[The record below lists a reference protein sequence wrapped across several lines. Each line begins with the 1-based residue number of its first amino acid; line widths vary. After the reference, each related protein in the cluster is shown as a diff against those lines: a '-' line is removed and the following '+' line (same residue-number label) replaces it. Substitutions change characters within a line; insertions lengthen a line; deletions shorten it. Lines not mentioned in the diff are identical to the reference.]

1 MIVSVSTSAPPP
13 RLKIKLDPDK
23 DESRELFMSFG
34 LLNEISALVGG
45 VEGVPNLSFD
55 PQTALTALEIVLAP
69 RDERGAVLS
78 ASEAG
83 SDAISVHHIQPEVAE
98 QILDWI
104 GAHALDF
111 FVRRFDKSA
120 TLLASNAAK
129 LQAVASSLTSSGN
142 SAGKTA

>member
-1 MIVSVSTSAPPP
+1 
-13 RLKIKLDPDK
+13 
-23 DESRELFMSFG
+23 
-34 LLNEISALVGG
+34 
-45 VEGVPNLSFD
+45 
-55 PQTALTALEIVLAP
+55 
-69 RDERGAVLS
+69 
-78 ASEAG
+78 
-83 SDAISVHHIQPEVAE
+83 ISVHHIQPEVAE